1 MHTPGSHLV
10 FEMSDDAQPLAGR
23 MSPGF
28 VVDMVGSLSRVPL
41 RALTHW
47 RKQRSGEYAL
57 SLSTC
62 VSGHLGEEAAY
73 TAIVQRFGPRST
85 PLDPSF
91 LDDGPCSTHWCDV
104 SVPAQRRRYQ
114 RLAENVV
121 AVHAVRGA
129 AVAQAMVDAGL
140 AKWRLDLEP
149 ETDTAG
155 RCASMLEL
163 LALTTRWTKPS
174 KCDKASDDWANLM
187 SFFDGPPNNHAAD
200 RDDQEDDI
208 PEIEENYQ
216 YDDDDSDDDDD
227 MSVVD

>member
-1 MHTPGSHLV
+1 
-10 FEMSDDAQPLAGR
+10 
-23 MSPGF
+23 
-28 VVDMVGSLSRVPL
+28 
-41 RALTHW
+41 
-47 RKQRSGEYAL
+47 
-57 SLSTC
+57 
-62 VSGHLGEEAAY
+62 
-73 TAIVQRFGPRST
+73 
-85 PLDPSF
+85 
-91 LDDGPCSTHWCDV
+91 
-104 SVPAQRRRYQ
+104 VPAQRRRYQ